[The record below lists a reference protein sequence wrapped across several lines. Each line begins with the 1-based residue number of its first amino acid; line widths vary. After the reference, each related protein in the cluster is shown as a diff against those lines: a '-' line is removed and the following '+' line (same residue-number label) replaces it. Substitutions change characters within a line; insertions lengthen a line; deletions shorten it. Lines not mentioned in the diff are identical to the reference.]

1 LRLLRFDSWRLTFCR
16 LPFWLKVASMARH
29 ERQPFWVLRGGG
41 FQFDV
46 QVDARVVEP
55 ATLILIEVVEER
67 TGRRLEA
74 EICFSDLDLQ
84 GWDAYTRNRYFLRLH
99 PAVVPPLTRTLHG

>member
-1 LRLLRFDSWRLTFCR
+1 
-16 LPFWLKVASMARH
+16 MARH

-84 GWDAYTRNRYFLRLH
+84 GWDAYTQNRYFLRLH